1 MIQKKKTKQKRKSSV
16 EKNTKEIK
24 STPEQPSLKSSN
36 DKKSCTTLKFDE
48 KVRNLFIEYSF
59 YTSMHIFDQM
69 MHIYDEKTF
78 LIMFQLFIDELIVF
92 PLLEIEKLYQFA
104 IDFKKAHIVDKPI
117 EILTTATIKSG
128 YNINLDSNSK
138 NISILLFLRMLIEN
152 KLITQRKI
160 DTVNEEIAQSTN
172 NNDFYYLIKNLE
184 ESILAYTLQASLE

>member
-1 MIQKKKTKQKRKSSV
+1 
-16 EKNTKEIK
+16 
-24 STPEQPSLKSSN
+24 
-36 DKKSCTTLKFDE
+36 
-48 KVRNLFIEYSF
+48 
-59 YTSMHIFDQM
+59 
-69 MHIYDEKTF
+69 
-78 LIMFQLFIDELIVF
+78 MFQLFIDELIVF
-92 PLLEIEKLYQFA
+92 PLLDIEKLYQFA

-117 EILTTATIKSG
+117 EILTTAIIKSG